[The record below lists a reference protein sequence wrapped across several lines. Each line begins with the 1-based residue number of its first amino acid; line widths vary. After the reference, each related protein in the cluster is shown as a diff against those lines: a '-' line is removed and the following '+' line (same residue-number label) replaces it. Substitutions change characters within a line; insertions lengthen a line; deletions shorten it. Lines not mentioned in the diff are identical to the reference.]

1 MWLKIL
7 NFAEKHNNQPMTLRS
22 SEKDISSELVD
33 AIVKGIQEKKGEE
46 IVSLNLGKIQ
56 STVCDFFV
64 VCHGNSRTHAT
75 AIAESVE
82 EEVRKICR
90 INPAR
95 REGYINGEWLLLDYL
110 DVVVHVFQEP
120 VRRHFQI
127 EDLWADVPAERIGS

>member
-1 MWLKIL
+1 
-7 NFAEKHNNQPMTLRS
+7 MTLRS
-22 SEKDISSELVD
+22 SEKDISSVLVD
-33 AIVKGIQEKKGEE
+33 AIIKGIQEKKGEE
-46 IVSLNLGKIQ
+46 IVSLNLGKIN
-56 STVCDFFV
+56 STVCDYFV

-82 EEVRKICR
+82 EEVKKLCGID
-90 INPAR
+90 PAR

-127 EDLWADVPAERIGS
+127 EDLWADVPAEKIGE